1 MFDPSPDLSESVLP
15 AFDTG
20 AMLEKLSALDAG
32 ELARIEDDLD
42 FWHFTGCAS
51 PRLRAL
57 LAGAEALR
65 QAA

>member
-1 MFDPSPDLSESVLP
+1 MFDPSQKSSDRSGP
-15 AFDTG
+15 AFDMA
-20 AMLEKLSALDAG
+20 AMLEKLGALDAD
-32 ELARIEDDLD
+32 ELIRIEDDLD

>member
-1 MFDPSPDLSESVLP
+1 MSDPSQKQCDRSCP
-15 AFDTG
+15 AFDMA
-20 AMLEKLSALDAG
+20 AMLEKLGALDAG

>member
-1 MFDPSPDLSESVLP
+1 MSDPSQKQCDRSYP
-15 AFDTG
+15 AFDMA
-20 AMLEKLSALDAG
+20 AMLEKLGALDAG